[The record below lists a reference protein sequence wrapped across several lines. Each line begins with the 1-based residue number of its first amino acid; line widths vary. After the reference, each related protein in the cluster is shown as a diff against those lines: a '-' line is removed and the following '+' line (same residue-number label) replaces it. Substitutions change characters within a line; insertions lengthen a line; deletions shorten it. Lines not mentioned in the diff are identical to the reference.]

1 MPDGRA
7 TFLRRFLGEA
17 KAAEFDVPPG
27 PLGWLVD
34 LWADAGQARVVLG
47 PEGGVLFPLGWPELV
62 AWLDGAQ
69 EHSLSPT
76 FRRAILQ
83 LSAAYAETAN
93 GAREVEYPAPHDP
106 GKGEGNG
113 MGG

>member
-7 TFLRRFLGEA
+7 AFLRQFLGAER
-17 KAAEFDVPPG
+17 AAAFEVPPG

-47 PEGGVLFPLGWPELV
+47 PEGGVLMPLGWPELV
-62 AWLDGAQ
+62 AWVDGAQ

-83 LSAAYAETAN
+83 LSAAYAQVAN
-93 GAREVEYPAPHDP
+93 AAREVECEAPFDP
-106 GKGEGNG
+106 GKAG
-113 MGG
+113 